1 MSQGHPLSVLL
12 VGYFLLPALAEDAS
26 GKMVLAL
33 DAAQP
38 HFLQVDFDTAKCV
51 GELLGQQQ
59 VFRMDF
65 GFPHSMRIWWMVLV

>member
-1 MSQGHPLSVLL
+1 
-12 VGYFLLPALAEDAS
+12 
-26 GKMVLAL
+26 MVLAL

-65 GFPHSMRIWWMVLV
+65 GFPHSMRIPWWMVLVKSTG